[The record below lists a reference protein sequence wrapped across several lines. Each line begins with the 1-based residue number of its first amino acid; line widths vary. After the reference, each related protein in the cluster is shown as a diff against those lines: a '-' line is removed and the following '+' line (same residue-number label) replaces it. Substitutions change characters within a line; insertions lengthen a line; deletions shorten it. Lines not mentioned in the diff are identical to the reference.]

1 MELESDPR
9 VPQSFIDERQAQQ
22 EALDHILGDM
32 PSPTVTEMEDEI
44 YNLSSD
50 SDFGVTRA
58 VWEGFRMSLHD
69 AISELARQRD
79 EAILERDQARAQLQT
94 IGRKAFWAAKAQ

>member
-32 PSPTVTEMEDEI
+32 PSPTVT
-44 YNLSSD
+44 
-50 SDFGVTRA
+50 RA

-69 AISELARQRD
+69 ALSELARQRD
-79 EAILERDQARAQLQT
+79 DAIRERDQARAQLQT